1 MSRWKPALIVVALL
15 VVAILVWR
23 MLPDKP
29 AAGGPRG
36 GNGAPVPVTVVN
48 ASVRDVPLY
57 LTALGTVQALN
68 TVTVRPQVAGQLLSL
83 EFDEGGR
90 VRKGDVLAQ
99 IDPRT
104 YQAQLSQAQ
113 ARLRQNQALLASA
126 RATLRRYDELSGE
139 RFVSAQDLDNQ
150 RNTVAQMEAAVQADE
165 AAIRDNRIRTDY
177 TTVRAPIDGIAG
189 IRAVDAG
196 NILAASDP
204 IVTLTQIHPINI
216 VFTLPEQH
224 LQRVRDAHA
233 ADAVTVSAMDRID
246 SQVIAD
252 GGRLSVIDNQID
264 ASTGSFRLKSEFAND
279 DDVLWPGQF
288 VNVRMRVDT
297 VHDGLV
303 VPTQAIQRGPAG
315 DYVYVVGEDN
325 TARMQPVDVAGEA
338 DDLHMLVASGLE
350 AGERV
355 VTEGQFRLKPGS
367 AVTPLAPGEVPESP
381 VAAPEEAKAA
391 RGRGRGR

>member
-1 MSRWKPALIVVALL
+1 MSRWKSVLVVVALL
-15 VVAILVWR
+15 VVVILVWR
-23 MLPDKP
+23 ALPDKQT
-29 AAGGPRG
+29 AGGPRDG
-36 GNGAPVPVTVVN
+36 KSSAAVPVTVIS

-57 LTALGTVQALN
+57 LSALGTVQALN
-68 TVTVRPQVAGQLLSL
+68 TVTVRPQVSGQLLSL
-83 EFDEGGR
+83 EFEEGRR
-90 VRKGDVLAQ
+90 VAKGDVLAQ

-126 RATLRRYDELSGE
+126 RATLQRYDELSGE

-233 ADAVTVSAMDRID
+233 AGAVTVSAMDRID
-246 SQVIAD
+246 SQVLAD
-252 GGRLSVIDNQID
+252 GGALSVIDNQID
-264 ASTGSFRLKSEFAND
+264 ASTGSFRLKSEFPND

-303 VPTQAIQRGPAG
+303 VPTQAIQRGPGG

-338 DDLHMLVASGLE
+338 DDLHMLIASGLE

-367 AVTPLAPGEVPESP
+367 AVTPLAPGEVPELP
-381 VAAPEEAKAA
+381 VAAPDDAKPA
-391 RGRGRGR
+391 RGRGR